1 MTHLNDEQFED
12 VLQGKIQEPAHL
24 AECERCRGLLAKK
37 RALCSRLQTAFGSV
51 RASNQ
56 LADRIRGQIRNG
68 VKQTTPLT
76 PLTITPTASFLRAHR
91 WFVPLTAVAALLLV
105 SIPLIFFF
113 TSPQPATAAQQELYR
128 IHQHGLSPE
137 TELFAQ
143 SDPEALARHLKNEL
157 GFKPAFP
164 RLGAGMSLRGCCVVH
179 FNDKPVGS
187 YVVDTPRGVM
197 SIIVTAEPPE
207 SLGMK
212 DRLRRGDHVY
222 LAGSFANCN
231 MVTVELGGYT
241 YCAVGDVSRDY
252 LADLLEQLVW

>member
-12 VLQGKIQEPAHL
+12 VLHGKIPEPAHL
-24 AECERCRGLLAKK
+24 AECEMCRNLLAEK
-37 RALCSRLQTAFGSV
+37 RALQSRLQMAFGSV
-51 RASNQ
+51 RASDQ
-56 LADRIRGQIRNG
+56 LAGRIHEQIANAS
-68 VKQTTPLT
+68 KPAAPLT
-76 PLTITPTASFLRAHR
+76 AAPALSFVRAHR
-91 WFVPLTAVAALLLV
+91 WFIPLTAVAALLLV
-105 SIPLIFFF
+105 SIPLILFFA
-113 TSPQPATAAQQELYR
+113 SPQPATAAQQELYR

-179 FNDKPVGS
+179 FKDKPVGS

-197 SIIVTAEPPE
+197 SIIVTSEPPE

-222 LAGSFANCN
+222 LGGSFANCN

-241 YCAVGDVSRDY
+241 YCAVGEVSRDY
-252 LADLLEQLVW
+252 LTDLLEQLVW